1 MGAAGATIEAVSK
14 PGRDT
19 KHKQDIETKSVDEK
33 QDILANKEK
42 DIQKYDKEIE
52 DNPLLSEQTSK
63 PAFVGLPVDD
73 LANSWMHEDI
83 GMMDEEDSEE
93 DSEED
98 VIREEMNRSLKEK
111 TLKIK
116 ENVGEIQNPTE
127 NISQHPTGLVDV
139 LKTFLAEND
148 DTAASATTEDASK
161 QVADKK
167 HDETDLQTFLDNEEN
182 ESDVEDS
189 NSDES

>member
-1 MGAAGATIEAVSK
+1 MG
-14 PGRDT
+14 
-19 KHKQDIETKSVDEK
+19 
-33 QDILANKEK
+33 
-42 DIQKYDKEIE
+42 
-52 DNPLLSEQTSK
+52 
-63 PAFVGLPVDD
+63 
-73 LANSWMHEDI
+73 DI
-83 GMMDEEDSEE
+83 GIMDEEDSEE
-93 DSEED
+93 D
-98 VIREEMNRSLKEK
+98 VLREEMNRSLKEK

-116 ENVGEIQNPTE
+116 ENVEEIQNPKE
-127 NISQHPTGLVDV
+127 NIPQHPTGLVDV

-161 QVADKK
+161 QVDDKK